1 MFLAIGQ
8 ALAGLI
14 RSAATVNAAGRAVF
28 LVLVAFSLIGQ
39 LGALS
44 GPWAAMA
51 PWTPLGAIMTLYA
64 RVLDLAVW
72 SARDTESPLACA
84 GYIVIFSALGI
95 RWLRW
100 EAR

>member
-1 MFLAIGQ
+1 M
-8 ALAGLI
+8 
-14 RSAATVNAAGRAVF
+14 F

-72 SARDTESPLACA
+72 SPRDTESPLACA